1 MTRAVRGALA
11 FVLVFS
17 LATSAAWAQLNTA
30 ELNGQVTDNTGGVLP
45 GVTVTVSQTET
56 GLQRTVVT
64 DGSGAYVMTA
74 LPTGPYELEVA
85 LQGFRTYLQT
95 GLVLTVGATPTV
107 NVELELGALEETITV
122 EAAAPI
128 VDVRSAGIS
137 AVVENEQ
144 ILELPLQGR
153 QVTDLIVLA
162 GAAVQTGDAGG
173 RHVQGGVRISVAG
186 GLPTGIGY
194 SLDGSSHN
202 SRQSNMNL
210 PLPFPD
216 ALQEFRVATSAVSA
230 ESGSKSGAAV
240 NAVTKSGTNRFS
252 GNAFEF
258 LRDSRFNAPEHFAA
272 FGPDGEQLGD
282 GLKRHQ
288 YGFTLGGPI
297 VENKLFFFGGYQGTP
312 VRVEPTSQIM
322 NVPTAAML
330 AGDFT
335 TYASRAC
342 QGRRAIT
349 LGAPYVNN
357 RIDPALFS
365 PAAVNLAA
373 ELPEPS
379 DECGTV
385 QFSVTRDEDTYQ
397 PITRFDYQA
406 SNNHSFFVRYMFMK
420 VVTPEGYTG
429 PGDNILKAGPGV
441 GGANRSH
448 MTSIGETSVLN
459 STVVNSVRVGLNY
472 SWVERSHQPTPDP
485 SSIGVNITTQLP
497 GQFPLDVDG
506 EFEISR
512 GGATNGTHANHTYAF
527 TDDLTFLKGNHQF
540 SIGANAEW
548 SWQESNSTS
557 RSNGNWIFDGRHTG
571 TGISDLMVGRVFSME
586 QGGFGF
592 LPVDNWYIGVYG
604 QDSWRLSDRVTLNYG
619 LRWEPYLGQNVRNG
633 VVAVFDQALFDSGT
647 KSSVYTRAPAG
658 FQWDGDPGF
667 PSNGKT
673 GQDKQWFNFSPRVG
687 LAWDVNGDGRTAVRT
702 SWGLLYDFPAG
713 EFHNIHAN
721 APPFGNRL
729 RLFDP
734 EGGFDDPYLNV
745 PGGNPFP
752 VVRDANVPF
761 VPFGSFGTMDPGINS
776 PRTQSYNVT
785 IEQQLGTDWQVAAS
799 YIGSYSDRLWA
810 QDQLNPGIVVPGE
823 RATGGNLNT
832 RRKLYR
838 QNPAEAQFISFLDE
852 AVAIGYQRYN
862 GLKLSVRRRA
872 ASGLSMS
879 GNYTLSK
886 CTGTDTPN
894 GFDQAG
900 ANYLIPG
907 NPDFDNGYC
916 DQDRKHLSTLTVGY
930 LTPEADNAV
939 LRAIASNWRVSTIL
953 AARTGARLNIE
964 SGRDTGAGTRYQR
977 PNYIGSS
984 IFGPGKDADPE
995 PGERIIAYFDSDA
1008 FETPGPGE
1016 NGNATRNL
1024 GIGPGYWTI
1033 DLAVSRLIPMG
1044 ARQLELRL
1052 ETFNLTNNFN
1062 WGNPGRNAR
1071 RSSFGRIQSQAGTPR
1086 IMQLGVKFAF

>member
-288 YGFTLGGPI
+288 YGFTVGGPI

-357 RIDPALFS
+357 RIDPALLS

-512 GGATNGTHANHTYAF
+512 GGG
-527 TDDLTFLKGNHQF
+527 HQRD
-540 SIGANAEW
+540 
-548 SWQESNSTS
+548 S
-557 RSNGNWIFDGRHTG
+557 REPHLCVYRRPDVPEG
-571 TGISDLMVGRVFSME
+571 E
-586 QGGFGF
+586 P
-592 LPVDNWYIGVYG
+592 PV
-604 QDSWRLSDRVTLNYG
+604 QHRRE
-619 LRWEPYLGQNVRNG
+619 RG
-633 VVAVFDQALFDSGT
+633 VVVARVQFHLAVERQLDL
-647 KSSVYTRAPAG
+647 RRPAYR
-658 FQWDGDPGF
+658 DGNIGPDGGPGVQH
-667 PSNGKT
+667 G
-673 GQDKQWFNFSPRVG
+673 
-687 LAWDVNGDGRTAVRT
+687 
-702 SWGLLYDFPAG
+702 AG
-713 EFHNIHAN
+713 
-721 APPFGNRL
+721 RL
-729 RLFDP
+729 RLP
-734 EGGFDDPYLNV
+734 PRGQLVHWGLRAGLLAPLG
-745 PGGNPFP
+745 P
-752 VVRDANVPF
+752 RDAQLRPA
-761 VPFGSFGTMDPGINS
+761 
-776 PRTQSYNVT
+776 
-785 IEQQLGTDWQVAAS
+785 LGT
-799 YIGSYSDRLWA
+799 
-810 QDQLNPGIVVPGE
+810 
-823 RATGGNLNT
+823 
-832 RRKLYR
+832 
-838 QNPAEAQFISFLDE
+838 
-852 AVAIGYQRYN
+852 
-862 GLKLSVRRRA
+862 
-872 ASGLSMS
+872 
-879 GNYTLSK
+879 
-886 CTGTDTPN
+886 
-894 GFDQAG
+894 
-900 ANYLIPG
+900 
-907 NPDFDNGYC
+907 
-916 DQDRKHLSTLTVGY
+916 
-930 LTPEADNAV
+930 
-939 LRAIASNWRVSTIL
+939 
-953 AARTGARLNIE
+953 
-964 SGRDTGAGTRYQR
+964 
-977 PNYIGSS
+977 
-984 IFGPGKDADPE
+984 
-995 PGERIIAYFDSDA
+995 
-1008 FETPGPGE
+1008 
-1016 NGNATRNL
+1016 
-1024 GIGPGYWTI
+1024 
-1033 DLAVSRLIPMG
+1033 VSRPERPERRGRRLRSG
-1044 ARQLELRL
+1044 ALR
-1052 ETFNLTNNFN
+1052 
-1062 WGNPGRNAR
+1062 
-1071 RSSFGRIQSQAGTPR
+1071 
-1086 IMQLGVKFAF
+1086 